1 MSVIS
6 NLMVKIGADSSGL
19 KKGLND
25 AKEHIRGSFDTAPVH
40 DFSTQVDISRKSVE
54 GLIGKLK
61 TITILA
67 AGGFGMT
74 SMIKGIAEAGDNCY
88 QLAQRMHITTAEAG
102 TLSRIMSITGGDVT
116 SLSSAIM
123 RLDKSFS
130 STSTDGEK
138 TRAILDSVGVSLTN
152 YNGQLL
158 PVNEQLKNLA
168 SGYKKATEAGYG
180 QEFIM
185 NTLGVKGMA
194 LVATLEQ
201 YNEAAEAAGK
211 VKTVGM
217 DPKEMHELNMQ
228 LKIMQ
233 MESAQIQ
240 NALVLGFAPVIQKFL
255 PGIMTGLQT
264 TAVFLREN
272 KKEIAALT
280 KAAVEFYI
288 AMKTISL
295 VTNVGAG
302 ILNFWKTATVAATES
317 AVVQETVSAELSAKQ
332 IAQINK
338 VVARSNQGY
347 AKMEADAVK
356 AAQKQG
362 LASEEAK
369 LKLEKDLLSIQFE
382 TEKTAAF
389 ITKTFTAH
397 FMEVNAAAQAMAAGT
412 TESIAATGAAATKS
426 TTAQTVATVELTA
439 AHVAEGTA
447 AVKAGESN
455 VAAATLATKATVA
468 QTAAKGELTIAHV
481 AEGNA
486 AAVAGIKSATFAAG
500 ALRGVKALQAGV
512 LALTGGW
519 LGLAAA
525 ITYAGYCLY
534 QYQSEKLAEEKAR
547 TYTIDGQDYEEKDGY
562 FYTKDRI
569 NPDWQPDYSDEY
581 SYLDENRYIKGGQL
595 VTDSELDTKL
605 RDAWWERHKDDEDYK
620 AQLEKEAA
628 EKKMQDADNRLAEL
642 MQNMGNGS
650 GEGAKEAKVATE
662 KQAVSYEVAVPVGEA
677 VVDAAMNHLG
687 ESWGENTCA
696 IFASSMLEEAGITGL
711 SNPNG
716 DRMAE
721 NAGAAYHDVNDGYQP
736 KAGDVIEWG
745 RHVGIYDGKGGYIAS
760 NTKTGIHQGSMQ
772 EAEEWFGPVQGY
784 ISTSEYTGNKTITKT
799 MDASS
804 KAMEDTVAKL
814 NKAKEDATKLFSSME
829 TEIQREIGTDYSY
842 SMSQADANVRKK
854 QLEINQLKTAGVD
867 TRLLESELSDYE
879 AVIKDKVTDK
889 WEKANEEIKNSTAV
903 TLAEVNSDYAKTAEA
918 EYQITLKK
926 LARERTEKEK
936 EVLKDK
942 ADAEGRLALD
952 EWYAAE
958 SLKALEKRNK
968 SLRDNF
974 SRTLADLEEKGDLA
988 SIKIALES
996 DDAKNMM
1003 VLEGQRE
1010 IARKYVEI
1018 WKGAHKTTAGMIA
1031 DLAES
1036 VNSSLASSLKN
1047 FITGSATAMDVV
1059 HDLGK
1064 TILSTIAEIMAKK
1077 AAAQI
1082 VTSIFGIK
1090 LSNGGEIP
1098 GFATGGV
1105 LAGGFISGAGTG
1117 KSDSIVAYLES
1128 TGQFIRLSDGEFV
1141 MTAEATRKN
1150 RPALEAMNAGAYAN
1164 GGYIY
1169 APTVS
1174 RAGGSGMTGN
1184 TTPIAPGG
1192 VIVNITNN
1200 TDSKVEARES
1210 GYDVQAQRYILDIVI
1225 DGAQRNVNGFGSN
1238 LKSVMGG

>member
-25 AKEHIRGSFDTAPVH
+25 AKEHIRGSFDTAPVQE
-40 DFSTQVDISRKSVE
+40 FSTQVDVSRKSVE

-74 SMIKGIAEAGDNCY
+74 SMIKGIAETGDNCY

-116 SLSSAIM
+116 SLSSAMM

-152 YNGQLL
+152 NNGQLL

-168 SGYKKATEAGYG
+168 GGYKKATEAGYG

-240 NALVLGFAPVIQKFL
+240 NALVLGFAPVIQEFL

-288 AMKTISL
+288 AMKAISL
-295 VTNVGAG
+295 VTNAGAG

-369 LKLEKDLLSIQFE
+369 LKLEKDLLSIQLE
-382 TEKTAAF
+382 AEKTAAF

-397 FMEVNAAAQAMAAGT
+397 FMEVNAAAKAMATGT
-412 TESIAATGAAATKS
+412 SESIIATGAAATKS
-426 TTAQTVATVELTA
+426 TTAQTVATAELTV
-439 AHVAEGTA
+439 AHVAEGSA

-455 VAAATLATKATVA
+455 VAASTLAAKATMA
-468 QTAAKGELTIAHV
+468 QTAAKGGLTVAHV

-486 AAVAGIKSATFAAG
+486 AAVAGTKSAAFAAG
-500 ALRGVKALQAGV
+500 TLRGVKALQAGV

-519 LGLAAA
+519 LGLATA
-525 ITYAGYCLY
+525 IAYAGYCLY
-534 QYQSEKLAEEKAR
+534 QYKNEKLAEEDSR
-547 TYTIDGQDYEEKDGY
+547 TYSIDGKDYEEKNGY
-562 FYTKDRI
+562 FYTKASSDSASQNDTSI
-569 NPDWQPDYSDEY
+569 SWGNPDAPFD
-581 SYLDENRYIKGGQL
+581 IGGQL
-595 VTDSELDTKL
+595 VTDSELDNKL

-642 MQNMGNGS
+642 MQNMGSGS

-662 KQAVSYEVAVPVGEA
+662 KQTVSYEVAVPVGEA

-721 NAGAAYHDVNDGYQP
+721 YAGAAYHDVNDGYQP
-736 KAGDVIEWG
+736 KAGDIIEWG
-745 RHVGIYDGKGGYIAS
+745 GHVGIYDGKGGYIAS
-760 NTKTGIHQGSMQ
+760 NTQTGIHQGSMQ
-772 EAEEWFGPVQGY
+772 EAEDWFGPVQGY
-784 ISTSEYTGNKTITKT
+784 ISTSEYTGNKTVTKT

-814 NKAKEDATKLFSSME
+814 NKAREDATRLFGSME
-829 TEIQREIGTDYSY
+829 LEIQRETGTDYSY
-842 SMSQADANVRKK
+842 GMSQADSNVHKK

-867 TRLLESELSDYE
+867 TRMLESELSDYE

-889 WEKANEEIKNSTAV
+889 WEKANEEIKGSTAV
-903 TLAEVNSDYAKTAEA
+903 TLAEVKSDYAKAAEA

-926 LARERTEKEK
+926 LSRERTEKEK
-936 EVLKDK
+936 EILKDK
-942 ADAEGRLALD
+942 ADAEGRLAID

-968 SLRDNF
+968 ALRESF
-974 SRTLADLEEKGDLA
+974 SRTLSDLAEKGDLA
-988 SIKIALES
+988 SIKIAVES
-996 DDAKNMM
+996 DDAKEMM
-1003 VLEGQRE
+1003 LLEGQRE
-1010 IARKYVEI
+1010 IARKYVDI
-1018 WKGAHKTTAGMIA
+1018 WKAAHKTTAGMVA
-1031 DLAES
+1031 DLADS

-1064 TILSTIAEIMAKK
+1064 TILNTIAEIMAKK

-1082 VTSIFGIK
+1082 VTSIFGLK
-1090 LSNGGEIP
+1090 FSNGGEIP
-1098 GFATGGV
+1098 GYATGGA
-1105 LAGGFISGAGTG
+1105 LAGGFISGAGTD

-1150 RPALEAMNAGAYAN
+1150 RPALEAMNARAYAN

-1169 APTVS
+1169 APSVNRGT
-1174 RAGGSGMTGN
+1174 GSGMTGS
-1184 TTPIAPGG
+1184 TTPTAPGG

-1200 TDSKVEARES
+1200 TNSKVEARQS
-1210 GYDVQAQRYILDIVI
+1210 GYDAQAQRYILDIVI
-1225 DGAQRNVNGFGSN
+1225 DGAQRNVNGFSSN